1 MAVMRLSGSASPY
14 LRAAPK
20 KVHRRGMEPR
30 PGLPPC
36 FQAIE
41 KEAVMTDPDKP
52 DPIEQTLEEEVET
65 NRALE
70 QGLGVGAR
78 ELAAIHESGA
88 EGTLE
93 RATDE
98 DGEPIEEEV
107 EVGDAGRSASVLD
120 RKDDRDA

>member
-1 MAVMRLSGSASPY
+1 
-14 LRAAPK
+14 
-20 KVHRRGMEPR
+20 MEPQ
-30 PGLPPC
+30 PGCRPC

-41 KEAVMTDPDKP
+41 KEAAMTDPTQP

-93 RATDE
+93 RADE
-98 DGEPIEEEV
+98 DGEPVEEEV

-120 RKDDRDA
+120 RKEP

>member
-1 MAVMRLSGSASPY
+1 
-14 LRAAPK
+14 
-20 KVHRRGMEPR
+20 
-30 PGLPPC
+30 
-36 FQAIE
+36 
-41 KEAVMTDPDKP
+41 MTDPNKPDTGKP
-52 DPIEQTLEEEVET
+52 DPIEQTFEDEVET

-98 DGEPIEEEV
+98 DDEPVEEDV
-107 EVGDAGRSASVLD
+107 ELGDSGRSASVLD
-120 RKDDRDA
+120 RKDG

>member
-1 MAVMRLSGSASPY
+1 
-14 LRAAPK
+14 
-20 KVHRRGMEPR
+20 MEPR

-41 KEAVMTDPDKP
+41 KEAAMTDPKQP
-52 DPIEQTLEEEVET
+52 DPIEQMLEEEVET

-93 RATDE
+93 RLDE
-98 DGEPIEEEV
+98 DGEPVEEEV

-120 RKDDRDA
+120 RKDG

>member
-14 LRAAPK
+14 LRAALK
-20 KVHRRGMEPR
+20 KVQGNLSAAFRLALR
-30 PGLPPC
+30 
-36 FQAIE
+36 QTE
-41 KEAVMTDPDKP
+41 KEAAMPDPNAP
-52 DPIEQTLEEEVET
+52 EPIEQTLEEEVET

-70 QGLGVGAR
+70 RGLGVGAR

-93 RATDE
+93 RAVDE
-98 DGEPIEEEV
+98 DGEPIEEDV

-120 RKDDRDA
+120 RKDG

>member
-1 MAVMRLSGSASPY
+1 
-14 LRAAPK
+14 
-20 KVHRRGMEPR
+20 
-30 PGLPPC
+30 
-36 FQAIE
+36 
-41 KEAVMTDPDKP
+41 MTDPKSPPASDP
-52 DPIEQTLEEEVET
+52 APPPEPIEQTMDEEVET

-93 RATDE
+93 RAVDE
-98 DGEPIEEEV
+98 NGEPVEEDV

-120 RKDDRDA
+120 RKPD